1 MIVRR
6 NKCGAESGQQ
16 SQRKLPHCD
25 PFYLRVAMALA
36 SDKIGQDA
44 MITIIPKAASSAK

>member
-1 MIVRR
+1 LCAVTS
-6 NKCGAESGQQ
+6 AEPKAGSNPRG
-16 SQRKLPHCD
+16 SRLIPI
-25 PFYLRVAMALA
+25 PFYLMVAMALA